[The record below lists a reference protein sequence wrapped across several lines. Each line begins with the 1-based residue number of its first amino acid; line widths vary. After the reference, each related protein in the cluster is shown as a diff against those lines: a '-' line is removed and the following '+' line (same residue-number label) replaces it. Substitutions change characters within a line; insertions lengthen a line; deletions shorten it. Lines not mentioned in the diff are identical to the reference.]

1 MLKNVPLPTKKRYLT
16 VKQRKLDDLFQ
27 KIANFWA
34 VSVKQVATIVGPRE
48 HEYPPLLSKIKF
60 GQTLLNTAFL
70 YLCTLN
76 YNLSNFH
83 VKIGQM
89 AQKQG
94 V

>member
-16 VKQRKLDDLFQ
+16 VKERELHDLFQ
-27 KIANFWA
+27 KIAIFWA

-48 HEYPPLLSKIKF
+48 HEYPLLSKIKF
-60 GQTLLNTAFL
+60 SQILLNIAFL
-70 YLCTLN
+70 YLCALN
-76 YNLSNFH
+76 YNLSHFY
-83 VKIGQM
+83 VIIGQM